1 MFITFLCL
9 IFLSCAGT
17 PAPDDEFLSFNPLD
31 IPETTEDEDETS
43 APLALLPPEVMLTEP
58 LPPEEPLPSVIVDEP
73 EFEFAETDAAEEFP
87 EERIEVAALPEPA
100 IPVIEPEPAAPVA
113 VPPPGPARPVVEPP
127 PLPAAPVT
135 PPPPEPARTSPPAVA
150 EAPRPPPPVRPEIPP
165 PPALLGPAEEKP
177 QELKSEPVVQAAP
190 EASAVPWVRETAPA
204 AQKDQIVYSRTVRAT
219 VGQIVEIPF
228 RGRGWV
234 YLGELASRRGVAYD
248 SSRYDPEGQSIL
260 FRAQETG
267 TYSLKFYKQDF
278 LQDYILND
286 YVQVIIGEAPVS
298 GAGWFNPP
306 FDRGR
311 AVAEP
316 RWPSTVD
323 EAELR
328 RGGASGAMP
337 SLPQGSGSPA
347 AGIISGS
354 PQAQPPPSA
363 SAATGNPPVT
373 AGVETQEKTLPDAL
387 LQKAKETFDQGNPQA
402 AIALLDQYR
411 ESYPSG
417 SDEVFWLYGQFYE
430 ASSPG
435 RDILSALNYY
445 RRLVREFPQS
455 ARASDARRRIAYLE
469 RYYINIQ

>member
-1 MFITFLCL
+1 
-9 IFLSCAGT
+9 
-17 PAPDDEFLSFNPLD
+17 
-31 IPETTEDEDETS
+31 
-43 APLALLPPEVMLTEP
+43 MLTEP
-58 LPPEEPLPSVIVDEP
+58 LLPEEPLPSVITDEP
-73 EFEFAETDAAEEFP
+73 VFEFAETDAAEVFL
-87 EERIEVAALPEPA
+87 EEIIEVAALPEPDMPIIEPPRIA
-100 IPVIEPEPAAPVA
+100 VEPEPVETQLPEPVAPVA
-113 VPPPGPARPVVEPP
+113 VPPPEPIRPVVEPSP
-127 PLPAAPVT
+127 PPVAPVT
-135 PPPPEPARTSPPAVA
+135 PPPPEPARVPPPVVA
-150 EAPRPPPPVRPEIPP
+150 ETPRPPPIVRPEIPP

-177 QELKSEPVVQAAP
+177 QDLKNEPTVQAVP
-190 EASAVPWVRETAPA
+190 EAPAVPWMGETAPA

-234 YLGELASRRGVAYD
+234 YLGEIASRRGVAYD

-260 FRAQETG
+260 FRAQEAG

-286 YVQVIIGEAPVS
+286 YVQVIIGEAPIS

-328 RGGASGAMP
+328 KGGTSSTRP
-337 SLPQGSGSPA
+337 SEPQGSGSPA
-347 AGIISGS
+347 AGTISGS
-354 PQAQPPPSA
+354 SQAQPPPSA
-363 SAATGNPPVT
+363 STATGSPPVA
-373 AGVETQEKTLPDAL
+373 AGTETQEKILPDAL
-387 LQKAKETFDQGNPQA
+387 LQRAKETFDQGNPQA
-402 AIALLDQYR
+402 AITLLDQYR

-430 ASSPG
+430 ANSPA

-445 RRLVREFPQS
+445 RRLVREYPQS